1 MLKFLVNR
9 KVNLVSFMI
18 LVHLVF
24 SYYYV
29 PLFYSALIGT
39 VLIIVLSA
47 FAWPKNYKYW
57 IGFQIGNKAK
67 FITVVAFLVSLA
79 GSFFIIKYVAKASN
93 IRLIPGNY
101 KDFIHTLFYTLN
113 EEIILG
119 ALLLKGIQRR
129 YKKFPQWL
137 IAVGT
142 AFIFAIVHFVFFRW
156 IFLHTGNLTLLT
168 LLSLFAVGIV
178 RNNLILK
185 TGHIGYSWA
194 LHFGWIYV
202 MFGYSHLDQT
212 RNVFLTDFE
221 RFGVYLGDLRI
232 LIVCLILVILS
243 FMKWPRY
250 S

>member
-1 MLKFLVNR
+1 
-9 KVNLVSFMI
+9 MI

-24 SYYYV
+24 SYYYI
-29 PLFYSALIGT
+29 PWFFSAAIGT
-39 VLIIVLSA
+39 VLIIILSA

-57 IGFQIGNKAK
+57 IGFQINNKG
-67 FITVVAFLVSLA
+67 ILISVIAFLILLA
-79 GSFFIIKYVAKASN
+79 GSLVLIKFIAEANN
-93 IRLIPGNY
+93 IRLIKGNY
-101 KDFIHTLFYTLN
+101 KDLIHTLFYTLN

-119 ALLLKGIQRR
+119 ALLLKGIQYRLR
-129 YKKFPQWL
+129 KSPEWL

-142 AFIFAIVHFVFFRW
+142 AFIFVIIHFVFFRW
-156 IFLHTGNLTLLT
+156 IFLNKGNLTLLT

-202 MFGYSHLDQT
+202 MFGYSHFDQT

-221 RFGVYLGDLRI
+221 RFGIYLGDLRI
-232 LIVCLILVILS
+232 LVVCLVLVILS